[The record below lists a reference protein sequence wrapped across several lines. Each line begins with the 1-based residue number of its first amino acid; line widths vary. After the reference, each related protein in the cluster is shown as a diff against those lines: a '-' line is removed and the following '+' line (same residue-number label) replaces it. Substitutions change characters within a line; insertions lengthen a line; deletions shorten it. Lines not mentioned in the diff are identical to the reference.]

1 MKIDWVLLK
10 RSVLSD
16 ISEEERNLLNAWL
29 DESSEHRE
37 FYREIKTFLC
47 SPESFR
53 PTEERIRRF
62 KASYEAR
69 LTVAERRKRR
79 HRMVRIGGGVAASCI
94 LSVGMACFLWWQATS
109 SIKEPL
115 LTENRPTATILPG
128 MNGAILT
135 LADGSDILLEKELV
149 GEIRQGGAMIN
160 IHGSII
166 DYRNDSA
173 NSGDQYNLLAVQK
186 GGEYMLTLGDGTRVW
201 MNADSRLKY
210 PVCFNDTLREVFLE
224 GEAYFEVAPDSSC
237 PFLVETAQQQIKV
250 LGTKFNVSAYL
261 DEPTETTLLEG
272 SVYLTGVVVKGEHQL
287 VPGEQVVIDPV
298 SNEFTVT
305 EVDAEN
311 VIAWTLGKF
320 VFDDNTLEQVMKKLE
335 RWYGVEVDYVDPEVK
350 KIVFKGNL
358 PRYSDLRILLGMI
371 EKISPVRFQ
380 VDGYKITVSLF

>member
-79 HRMVRIGGGVAASCI
+79 HRMVRIGGAASCI

-186 GGEYMLTLGDGTRVW
+186 GGEYMLGLGEGTRV
-201 MNADSRLKY
+201 
-210 PVCFNDTLREVFLE
+210 
-224 GEAYFEVAPDSSC
+224 
-237 PFLVETAQQQIKV
+237 
-250 LGTKFNVSAYL
+250 
-261 DEPTETTLLEG
+261 
-272 SVYLTGVVVKGEHQL
+272 
-287 VPGEQVVIDPV
+287 
-298 SNEFTVT
+298 
-305 EVDAEN
+305 
-311 VIAWTLGKF
+311 
-320 VFDDNTLEQVMKKLE
+320 
-335 RWYGVEVDYVDPEVK
+335 
-350 KIVFKGNL
+350 
-358 PRYSDLRILLGMI
+358 
-371 EKISPVRFQ
+371 
-380 VDGYKITVSLF
+380 

>member
-1 MKIDWVLLK
+1 MELEEIIKRVLRDEPLGPRELDALSSWLLSKQGKEDFFNILERYDGNSGGDDILDYDLILK
-10 RSVLSD
+10 RLRSRIQAKPAKKLQGVFWWGISAAVIVLSVLMGQVFY
-16 ISEEERNLLNAWL
+16 ETRVER
-29 DESSEHRE
+29 
-37 FYREIKTFLC
+37 
-47 SPESFR
+47 
-53 PTEERIRRF
+53 
-62 KASYEAR
+62 
-69 LTVAERRKRR
+69 
-79 HRMVRIGGGVAASCI
+79 
-94 LSVGMACFLWWQATS
+94 
-109 SIKEPL
+109 
-115 LTENRPTATILPG
+115 TILPG

>member
-1 MKIDWVLLK
+1 MELEEIIKRVLRDEPLGPRELDALSSWLLSKQGKEDFFNILERYDGNSGGDDILDYDLILK
-10 RSVLSD
+10 RLRSRIQAKPAKKLQGVFWWGISAAVIVLSVLMGQVFY
-16 ISEEERNLLNAWL
+16 ETRVER
-29 DESSEHRE
+29 
-37 FYREIKTFLC
+37 
-47 SPESFR
+47 
-53 PTEERIRRF
+53 
-62 KASYEAR
+62 
-69 LTVAERRKRR
+69 
-79 HRMVRIGGGVAASCI
+79 
-94 LSVGMACFLWWQATS
+94 
-109 SIKEPL
+109 
-115 LTENRPTATILPG
+115 TILPG

-166 DYRNDSA
+166 GYRNDSA
-173 NSGDQYNLLAVQK
+173 NLGDQYNLLAVQK
-186 GGEYMLTLGDGTRVW
+186 GGEYVLTLGDGTRVW

-224 GEAYFEVAPDSSC
+224 GEAYFEVAPDSCC
-237 PFLVETAQQQIKV
+237 PFLVKTAQQEIKV

-261 DEPTETTLLEG
+261 DEPTVTTLLEG
-272 SVYLTGVVVKGEHQL
+272 SVYLTSVVVKGEHQL

-305 EVDAEN
+305 EVEAEN

-358 PRYSDLRILLGMI
+358 PRYLDLRILLGMI
-371 EKISPVRFQ
+371 ERISPARFQ
-380 VDGYKITVSLF
+380 VDGYKVTVSLF

>member
-1 MKIDWVLLK
+1 M
-10 RSVLSD
+10 
-16 ISEEERNLLNAWL
+16 
-29 DESSEHRE
+29 
-37 FYREIKTFLC
+37 
-47 SPESFR
+47 
-53 PTEERIRRF
+53 
-62 KASYEAR
+62 
-69 LTVAERRKRR
+69 
-79 HRMVRIGGGVAASCI
+79 
-94 LSVGMACFLWWQATS
+94 
-109 SIKEPL
+109 
-115 LTENRPTATILPG
+115 
-128 MNGAILT
+128 
-135 LADGSDILLEKELV
+135 
-149 GEIRQGGAMIN
+149 
-160 IHGSII
+160 
-166 DYRNDSA
+166 
-173 NSGDQYNLLAVQK
+173 
-186 GGEYMLTLGDGTRVW
+186 
-201 MNADSRLKY
+201 
-210 PVCFNDTLREVFLE
+210 REVFLE